1 MNAAFWRN
9 LLFTLVIAGAAGFAG
24 AKLGAMGGQ
33 LNAPA
38 SPSQGSVRQAVD
50 TLLQHDFKLTDAQK
64 RQVQKIDDH
73 FTQTHNEIWSDINNA
88 NARLASAVATDLP
101 NGKLEDAAIS
111 DMMLSPNAKTAV
123 LGIEAGIGQLH
134 TESILYVLQVREV
147 LTPQQ
152 RNDFD
157 EHIIMALMRSPP

>member
-1 MNAAFWRN
+1 MNAASWRGLILT
-9 LLFTLVIAGAAGFAG
+9 LLIAGAAGFAG

-33 LNAPA
+33 RNTPA
-38 SPSQGSVRQAVD
+38 AASQGSVRQAVD
-50 TLLQHDFKLTDAQK
+50 TLLQHDFKLTAAQ
-64 RQVQKIDDH
+64 QQQLQKIDDH
-73 FTQTHNEIWSDINNA
+73 FTQNHNQIWSDINNA

-101 NGKLEDAAIS
+101 NGKLESAATS
-111 DMMLSPNAKTAV
+111 DSMLSPDAKTAV
-123 LGIEAGIGQLH
+123 FGIEQGIGQLH

-152 RNDFD
+152 RNNFD

>member
-1 MNAAFWRN
+1 MNGAFWRS
-9 LLFTLVIAGAAGFAG
+9 LIFTLVIAGAAGFAG
-24 AKLGAMGGQ
+24 AKLGALGEH

-50 TLLQHDFKLTDAQK
+50 TLLQHEFKLTAAQQQ
-64 RQVQKIDDH
+64 QVQKIDDH
-73 FTQTHNEIWSDINNA
+73 FTQDHNQIWSDINNA

-101 NGKLEDAAIS
+101 NGKLESAATS
-111 DMMLSPNAKTAV
+111 DMMLSPDAKTAV
-123 LGIEAGIGQLH
+123 LGIEEGIGQLH
-134 TESILYVLQVREV
+134 TESILYVLQVRDV
-147 LTPQQ
+147 LTPPQ